1 MSLDNFEADEN
12 NVADPD
18 MDGDE
23 LYMKEEFDG
32 TGIERQEDFD
42 DPDKQ
47 AETIVTDEPIEE
59 LAKKPFAEETDS
71 E

>member
-1 MSLDNFEADEN
+1 
-12 NVADPD
+12 

-23 LYMKEEFDG
+23 AYMNEEFG
-32 TGIERQEDFD
+32 ASKIERQEDFD
-42 DPDKQ
+42 NPDKQ